1 MEALM
6 KAYNRDLKSLDEFYS
21 FLNKEIEYEPGKSTS
36 LGIIYWG
43 RTEHMPDLK
52 KACDR
57 IASNGT
63 KDFCALHEAVR
74 TPSKMRK
81 FAILNKLNEKIL
93 KILSHDLNMWM
104 PQRTELSAIPL
115 LRENKEDLKKFC
127 DYGIEDQ
134 ISFLSGYFKKTKR
147 KDLAKDLKIKL
158 DQMNEYIKI
167 CDFFRMGGKL
177 EAIRPVIF
185 YKMGYDTHQKWAK
198 AKPAM
203 VIKRFDEYMKK
214 NKMTGKYLTP
224 FTKEI
229 VNTIEWAKVHHGLF
243 KVEY

>member
-1 MEALM
+1 MESLM

-52 KACDR
+52 KASDR

-63 KDFCALHEAVR
+63 KDFFALHEAIR
-74 TPSKMRK
+74 TPSKMKK
-81 FAILNKLNEKIL
+81 FAVQNKLNEKTL

-115 LRENKEDLKKFC
+115 LKENKEDLKKFY

-134 ISFLSGYFKKTKR
+134 ISFLSKYSKKEKR
-147 KDLAKDLKIKL
+147 KDLAKDLRIKINVI
-158 DQMNEYIKI
+158 NEYVKI

-177 EAIRPVIF
+177 DAIRPVMF
-185 YKMGYDTHQKWAK
+185 YKMGYDSHKKWTEANPPEIAASFEK
-198 AKPAM
+198 
-203 VIKRFDEYMKK
+203 YLKK
-214 NKMTGKYLTP
+214 NKLEGNYLIP
-224 FTKEI
+224 FTKEL
-229 VNTIEWAKVHHGLF
+229 VNGIEWAKVHYGLF